1 MGEGKVR
8 KGMRERVKGRQRR
21 GEGDTNEEM
30 RERGKGRRVSHGG
43 GSMRRG
49 GREGGGCIT
58 LTQTPVAAVC
68 EGYR

>member
-30 RERGKGRRVSHGG
+30 RERGKGRRVSHG
-43 GSMRRG
+43 
-49 GREGGGCIT
+49 
-58 LTQTPVAAVC
+58 
-68 EGYR
+68 